1 MYRQVGKYMLA
12 GDWVYIGYNDQFD
25 QNITPAYFAQLRGQ
39 ITVSVQL

>member
-12 GDWVYIGYNDQFD
+12 GDWVYISCNDQFD
-25 QNITPAYFAQLRGQ
+25 QNITPAYFAQLRVQ